1 MSIIGFGK
9 FSKFYWLIIIS
20 AAIKLII
27 SIVYKLPYIY
37 HEQNKTLSNFSL
49 IKEPEINDQIFHL
62 FYILLFRI
70 ISFKFNFSFN

>member
-27 SIVYKLPYIY
+27 SIVYDLQYQTF
-37 HEQNKTLSNFSL
+37 ETNKYLYNSSL
-49 IKEPEINDQIFHL
+49 INCFL
-62 FYILLFRI
+62 FSISKRI
-70 ISFKFNFSFN
+70 SIIVFLAYLIH